1 MNTDRLKKLIG
12 SFKPDPQSSLAAAI
26 RDRQTDRVRY
36 AAPDRAPLEVL
47 LAGGEAGGCVVGTP
61 VSGEGRLEMLWYLRE
76 QSISTDYHR
85 YGNLGLRADEP
96 RSPVL

>member
-1 MNTDRLKKLIG
+1 MNTDRLKILIG
-12 SFKPDPQSSLAAAI
+12 SFKPDPRSPLAAAF

-36 AAPDRAPLEVL
+36 AAPDRASLEVL
-47 LAGGEAGGCVVGTP
+47 LAGGKAGGCVVGTP

-85 YGNLGLRADEP
+85 YGNLGLQAEEP